1 MNIPTNT
8 QQLLNKVKNRLLILS
23 PTVNA
28 GLERECN
35 KGDFYRDGDKC
46 IGKGGFGEV
55 WKVSHKKTNKTYVI
69 KVIDKKTIQNQ
80 NLVSQINREIQIMYQ
95 VHHPHVMNLVNHF
108 EDDEKFFLIM
118 PFASRGQLYTHLRR
132 QVRFDQRTAAQY
144 MRETIAAVKYLHEQK
159 IMHRDIKPEN
169 LLLDENYRI
178 KLSDFGWSN
187 FKDDED
193 TRKTYCGTP
202 EYLSPEMVR
211 KLPHDYSI
219 DIWSLGVLLFEF
231 LAGYAPFTGANQNE
245 LFLNIKHL
253 KINWPVDFPPLAKN
267 LISRILKINP
277 KERPTLDEISS
288 HSWFDQNPPYHPVL
302 VNTLTD
308 SKQILESHL
317 VNVSAET
324 IQKEID
330 NVVNSNDSNDK
341 DKSDLIK
348 QSILA
353 QRQNANFPVYSTVND
368 MNNVVNILKNDNSKM
383 RRENFDLKSKLSDYE
398 IENKKIKSELTKL
411 KESHNEATNKTIKH
425 LEEELEKY
433 KILNNDRLQ
442 LLSELEDKNNQLVD
456 LKLKYDCA
464 TLEKENTARENLSSL
479 QKINE
484 LNTQLNDKN
493 MQITKLE
500 LKITEIE
507 NEKNA
512 NLNTYKNKLI
522 DIQSQL
528 FDKVEETHD
537 YNYLTKVI
545 ELLSDTVKDFNTN
558 CGQKFTSLK
567 DILNDFNKK
576 YLSNE
581 TDVKTLLQKTST
593 EITELISNLKQ
604 QTIDEFVNANKRI
617 NESSNSNSK
626 HKEVIEWY
634 KKQINELMEYKNTT
648 LATQSKLEKIEKENE
663 TLKTQMDI
671 NNKNLDVYKT
681 NERLK
686 ADKIKQLKENI
697 SSLKNEK
704 QDLILYVMEGLKSK
718 NNDSFYLEF
727 KSRYAKNKKDK

>member
-1 MNIPTNT
+1 MNLKIAVRNYFCCTPIFRTRFSA
-8 QQLLNKVKNRLLILS
+8 QSPFSAQVVKNS
-23 PTVNA
+23 
-28 GLERECN
+28 
-35 KGDFYRDGDKC
+35 KC
-46 IGKGGFGEV
+46 KNLN
-55 WKVSHKKTNKTYVI
+55 SI
-69 KVIDKKTIQNQ
+69 KV
-80 NLVSQINREIQIMYQ
+80 
-95 VHHPHVMNLVNHF
+95 
-108 EDDEKFFLIM
+108 
-118 PFASRGQLYTHLRR
+118 
-132 QVRFDQRTAAQY
+132 
-144 MRETIAAVKYLHEQK
+144 
-159 IMHRDIKPEN
+159 
-169 LLLDENYRI
+169 LD
-178 KLSDFGWSN
+178 N
-187 FKDDED
+187 F
-193 TRKTYCGTP
+193 
-202 EYLSPEMVR
+202 
-211 KLPHDYSI
+211 
-219 DIWSLGVLLFEF
+219 
-231 LAGYAPFTGANQNE
+231 
-245 LFLNIKHL
+245 
-253 KINWPVDFPPLAKN
+253 
-267 LISRILKINP
+267 
-277 KERPTLDEISS
+277 
-288 HSWFDQNPPYHPVL
+288 
-302 VNTLTD
+302 
-308 SKQILESHL
+308 
-317 VNVSAET
+317 
-324 IQKEID
+324 
-330 NVVNSNDSNDK
+330 
-341 DKSDLIK
+341 
-348 QSILA
+348 
-353 QRQNANFPVYSTVND
+353 
-368 MNNVVNILKNDNSKM
+368 
-383 RRENFDLKSKLSDYE
+383 
-398 IENKKIKSELTKL
+398 
-411 KESHNEATNKTIKH
+411 
-425 LEEELEKY
+425 
-433 KILNNDRLQ
+433 
-442 LLSELEDKNNQLVD
+442 EDKNNQLED
-456 LKLKYDCA
+456 LKLKCDCA